1 MNQTIPVACLATW
14 CYRSSS
20 SPLTSCFTS
29 QCLTHPIEMHVCVF
43 SHSVLSDSLRPHRG
57 FSVHE
62 IFQARVLERVTTSFS
77 KESSWPRD
85 WTHVSCISCICRQI
99 VYRWVTWE
107 APYWKFHLP
116 NRKPLHIVP
125 LPELKMEKVP
135 EACLCRTTWQHVEQT
150 LLVACPDPWAFTISG
165 PASSTPHFVPGLS
178 WMARSRSDQR
188 SVARWKCQ
196 QIRPLHPPPRPP
208 FNNFPS
214 KTNRSWGID
223 IPAPLPLWMYSKLLC
238 RNPWQG

>member
-1 MNQTIPVACLATW
+1 MLSVFLLTTYQLLYFTMPNPPYWNACVCAQSLSPIWLFAAPSRLLCPWDFPSTSTGVGYHFLLQGIFLTQGLNP
-14 CYRSSS
+14 CLLHLLHLQADCLPLSHLG
-20 SPLTSCFTS
+20 SPL
-29 QCLTHPIEMHVCVF
+29 L
-43 SHSVLSDSLRPHRG
+43 
-57 FSVHE
+57 E
-62 IFQARVLERVTTSFS
+62 ISPPKHKA
-77 KESSWPRD
+77 
-85 WTHVSCISCICRQI
+85 
-99 VYRWVTWE
+99 
-107 APYWKFHLP
+107 
-116 NRKPLHIVP
+116 LHIVP
-125 LPELKMEKVP
+125 LPELKMEKAP

-150 LLVACPDPWAFTISG
+150 PLVARPDPWAFTISG

-178 WMARSRSDQR
+178 WMARTRSDQR

-223 IPAPLPLWMYSKLLC
+223 IPAPLPLWMYSKLLR